1 MYTDTETEAQEQNT
15 PVYPTAE
22 ARQCLYL
29 SGRLFEARQEIKA
42 LEADLALMGEGFRWL
57 KERMEK

>member
-1 MYTDTETEAQEQNT
+1 MYTDTETEAQEKNT